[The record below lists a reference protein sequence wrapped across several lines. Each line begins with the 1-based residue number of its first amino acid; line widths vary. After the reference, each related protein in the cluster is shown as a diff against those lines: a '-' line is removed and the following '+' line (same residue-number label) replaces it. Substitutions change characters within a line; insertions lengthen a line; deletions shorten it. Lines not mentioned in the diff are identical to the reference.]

1 MLRGS
6 AAMKRLALL
15 LLLLVLSSV
24 VHAQRGPQE
33 LLDMARAGAPGLSL
47 TLMDRLQPDSERQ
60 RFAWLSWERARLDIL
75 FGAARW
81 QDLVDRVNGYPA
93 DLPPEFLAWAHT
105 RQAEAWLRLENGEA
119 ARHILRSLLWQVVPR
134 PEADAFRY
142 WRRLV
147 IESYLVDARL
157 EDAHTAL
164 QRYTQDYGEAG
175 GDETILRG
183 RVLLRVG
190 EAEAAARI
198 LADDTRGEARALA
211 MLAALRAPEP
221 DADTLRRQAQAA
233 AGEAGLSQGDRAR
246 FWFVAA
252 EGAAAQQDE
261 IKRAWYLER
270 ALLHDRYLGERD
282 AVFAYSGDALWSSY
296 LAIGR
301 AEGNARQLLI
311 GDDAAWLAAA
321 AALDSQS
328 LMRRRAFLAVVAL
341 HGTTPKGQAEAH
353 AGLINT
359 FLGTEGADEIVA
371 GLYLNTR
378 HFVPGEAMPVAAR
391 QVLSDYALAR
401 GDVRL
406 ASALME
412 GLNRAPPDADPF
424 DWQLRRARIHIL
436 GGHEEEGIDTL
447 YGVLAQFRELDKDQA
462 DRFMQVLFDLQTAK
476 RHAAVI
482 TLFTA
487 LAPRIT
493 DPQQRREV
501 LFWQADS
508 YKAQGDYE
516 RAAWLYLQSA
526 TLLDPHAFDPWAQT
540 SRFYAAEAL
549 AEAGLTEDARRI
561 YEQLMQ
567 ATSKPERQLVLR
579 QKLQALR
586 LQE

>member
-1 MLRGS
+1 
-6 AAMKRLALL
+6 MKRLALFAL
-15 LLLLVLSSV
+15 LIVLSTA
-24 VHAQRGPQE
+24 VHAQRSPQE

-47 TLMDRLQPDSERQ
+47 AMMDRLQPDPERQ
-60 RFAWLSWERARLDIL
+60 RHAWLSWERARLDIL
-75 FGAARW
+75 FGARRW
-81 QDLVDRVNGYPA
+81 DDLVDRVTAYPP
-93 DLPPEFLAWAHT
+93 DLPPQFLAWART
-105 RQAEAWLRLENGEA
+105 RQAEAYLRLSDAPASRE
-119 ARHILRSLLWQVVPR
+119 ILRSLLWQLVPR
-134 PEADAFRY
+134 PEPEAFRY

-147 IESYLVDARL
+147 IESYVVDGRL

-164 QRYTQDYGEAG
+164 QRYTQDYGEVA
-175 GDETILRG
+175 GDENILRG

-190 EAEAAARI
+190 ETEDAERI
-198 LADDTRGEARALA
+198 LEGDTRGEARALA
-211 MLAALRAPEP
+211 LLARLRGPEP
-221 DADTLRRQAQAA
+221 DTDAVRRAAQAA
-233 AGEAGLSQGDRAR
+233 AGGADLREADRAR

-252 EGAAAQQDE
+252 EAAGRQQDE

-270 ALLHDRYLGERD
+270 ALLHDRHLGQAD
-282 AVFAYSGDALWSSY
+282 AVFAYSGDDLWASY
-296 LAIGR
+296 LAIGQ
-301 AEGNARQLLI
+301 AEGNTRQLLI
-311 GDDAAWLAAA
+311 GDDTAWLAAA
-321 AALDSQS
+321 AELDERAV
-328 LMRRRAFLAVVAL
+328 MRRRAFMAVVAL
-341 HGTTPKGQAEAH
+341 HGTTATGRADAH
-353 AGLINT
+353 AGLIKT
-359 FLGTEGADEIVA
+359 FLDHEGTDEIVA
-371 GLYLNTR
+371 GLYLNTS
-378 HFVPGEAMPVAAR
+378 HFAASTAMPVAAR
-391 QVLSDYALAR
+391 QVLSDYALAH

-412 GLNRAPPDADPF
+412 GLSQAPPDADPF
-424 DWQLRRARIHIL
+424 AWQLRRARIHIL

-447 YGVLAQFRELDKDQA
+447 YTLLARYRELDKDQA
-462 DRFMQVLFDLQTAK
+462 DRFIQVLFDLQTAK

-493 DPQQRREV
+493 EPQQRREV

-526 TLLDPHAFDPWAQT
+526 TLLDAHAFDPWAQT

-549 AEAGLTEDARRI
+549 AEAGLTDDARRI